1 MRCFNCNEEVRR
13 NWNYCPNCGVNLR
26 RRRAYEKYP
35 GLLGFSS
42 IFDEI
47 DREFRE
53 IERMFRRFTMPPPR
67 ERRGGGVSIKISSEP
82 GKEPRVEVR
91 TFGDFKDKEPEILQR
106 LGVKEAKP
114 KAQRLPPKVT
124 EEPETKV
131 ERRGNRVIYRI
142 KVPGVKSE
150 EDIDVQRLRESV
162 EVRAYAQDK
171 AYFTLFSI
179 PKRARIAATR
189 LEGDEFVIEVEE

>member
-1 MRCFNCNEEVRR
+1 M
-13 NWNYCPNCGVNLR
+13 
-26 RRRAYEKYP
+26 
-35 GLLGFSS
+35 
-42 IFDEI
+42 
-47 DREFRE
+47 
-53 IERMFRRFTMPPPR
+53 
-67 ERRGGGVSIKISSEP
+67 
-82 GKEPRVEVR
+82 R
-91 TFGDFKDKEPEILQR
+91 TFGDFKDKEPEILRR

-171 AYFTLFSI
+171 ASSRCSRYQSVRESPQPGLKGTSL
-179 PKRARIAATR
+179 
-189 LEGDEFVIEVEE
+189 

>member
-1 MRCFNCNEEVRR
+1 MRCYNCDEEVKRS
-13 NWNYCPNCGVNLR
+13 WNYCPNCGVNLR

-35 GLLGFSS
+35 SLLDFSS

-53 IERMFRRFTMPPPR
+53 IERMFRRFTVPPPG

-91 TFGDFKDKEPEILQR
+91 TFGDFKGREPEILQR
-106 LGVKEAKP
+106 LGVEHEKP
-114 KAQRLPPKVT
+114 KARRLPPKVT
-124 EEPETKV
+124 EEPETRV
-131 ERRGNRVIYRI
+131 ERRGGRVIYRI
-142 KVPGVKSE
+142 RVPGVKSE
-150 EDIDVQRLRESV
+150 EDVDVQRLKESL
-162 EVRAYAQDK
+162 EVRAYAKDK
-171 AYFTLFSI
+171 AYFTLFSV
-179 PKRARIAATR
+179 PRHARIVSTK